1 MSKQFAVM
9 HTEKG
14 SGSGGGLGNH
24 IDRIGDPKIYYPHAN
39 PEQKDLNIEVKTK
52 FSHLSLSE
60 GINKRIS
67 EGYQGKRKIRTD
79 AVRFLK
85 TVLSGSPDQM
95 KKIQNSG
102 DLTNWINA
110 NIEFMKSEYGS
121 KNILKCVVHLDEKT
135 PHLHVVHVPL
145 TSDGRLSA
153 KEIMGNKIHLQK
165 RQDRYAAAMS
175 YFGLERGVRN
185 SGVTHTDTKDYYN
198 EVQYV
203 NGDVSN
209 LTVNGFL
216 GVDKSKTIENL
227 QKALKSSKMEN
238 KMLLK
243 KYKNQSEKLK
253 ANSNFKI
260 ALDKKEKAWKNKTKE
275 WKDFT
280 TDLLKNPN
288 KYEILRKDYLESQKK
303 KTENKRKPKR

>member
-1 MSKQFAVM
+1 M

-24 IDRIGDPKIYYPHAN
+24 IDRTGDPKIYYPHAN

-175 YFGLERGVRN
+175 SFGLERGVRN

-198 EVQYV
+198 EVQDV

-216 GVDKSKTIENL
+216 GVDKGKTIENL

-260 ALDKKEKAWKNKTKE
+260 ALEKNNYSLVRKTID
-275 WKDFT
+275 WKDKFES
-280 TDLLKNPN
+280 LLRNPKEYEKLRESYMKISSKN
-288 KYEILRKDYLESQKK
+288 RKL
-303 KTENKRKPKR
+303 KR